1 MLWARYMKVW
11 ERPRLWS
18 SEIPIPS
25 YYLITCRM
33 LHWIWEFPQHWSSQR
48 CSLLTSDDVL
58 DTQAKSWTNRHP
70 AAFIWLILTPVGYSA
85 ASMHPQNPACLLI
98 WKHFLRLHPLPP
110 PSKLSTS
117 AHHPLE
123 SPQSLQRT
131 GFWKFYSREKRKSGS
146 QKQNAWCSPNRW
158 LSLAIITYFADEFIT
173 APPRWHKLI
182 NLWII
187 CPPFLV
193 LL

>member
-1 MLWARYMKVW
+1 MKVW

-33 LHWIWEFPQHWSSQR
+33 LHWIWEFPRHWSSQR

-58 DTQAKSWTNRHP
+58 DTQAESWTNRQP
-70 AAFIWLILTPVGYSA
+70 AAFIWLILTPAGYSA

-98 WKHFLRLHPLPP
+98 WKHFLRLCPLPP

-123 SPQSLQRT
+123 SHPSPFRGQDSENSIRGKKGSLDLKNKT
-131 GFWKFYSREKRKSGS
+131 
-146 QKQNAWCSPNRW
+146 P
-158 LSLAIITYFADEFIT
+158 D
-173 APPRWHKLI
+173 
-182 NLWII
+182 
-187 CPPFLV
+187 V
-193 LL
+193 LLTGDFHLL